1 MTVGILIVSN
11 AIPIIIEGRPG
22 MGTNNTKEV
31 FHSIKFV
38 SFKNKKLKKVCLP
51 CSITRI
57 AKTDVGVI
65 LLFFIALQL
74 QLQFNKTTKVR
85 FVFTVVTLT

>member
-31 FHSIKFV
+31 FHSI
-38 SFKNKKLKKVCLP
+38 
-51 CSITRI
+51 I
-57 AKTDVGVI
+57 
-65 LLFFIALQL
+65 
-74 QLQFNKTTKVR
+74 
-85 FVFTVVTLT
+85 